1 MVNTDRLCM
10 GCMNDNGGEK
20 ICPFCGHDS
29 GIDNPAQYL
38 AVGTWL
44 NANRYLTG
52 KIIEENGDS
61 VVYIAW
67 DNDNS
72 AIVNITEY
80 LPAGL
85 SRRSAD
91 RLTVSPGE
99 TDAGAFLSGMEEF
112 RALYTELSQL
122 NIGGILPVI
131 DIFESNGTLYAVNA
145 TVSSITLKD
154 FLIRNGGTL
163 KWEQVKPLFMPLI
176 SAVNELH
183 EAGIIHY
190 GISPETVL
198 VGRDGRLYLT
208 GFSIKRARVANV
220 DFSYKLANGYTAP
233 EQYDSEAVQTAAAD
247 VYALGAVL
255 FRCVIGAI
263 PPDAKERLENDKL
276 SIPSSAA
283 ETVSKGALV
292 AIASAL
298 KIDPETRISS
308 ADRLKKMVEAA
319 NTVAPAEETAASA
332 GKKKK
337 NTSSNKYA
345 IISALVTA
353 LVFIMIAVVLFFFLG
368 GKEDD
373 EGNSS
378 NNASTITPPIFSQT
392 EIKYDDQGIEVPDWT
407 GKTYAEVMDE
417 VSDKNL
423 ELEIVIYG
431 KVYSNEYGR
440 GMVVEQSVKNS
451 KVEPNSE
458 IYIYISLGKSSL
470 TMPRLIGLTPEEAKI
485 RLFEEGFLAENIE
498 FRERITD
505 GASNEVTG
513 CTVKAGEIVSVDER
527 IIIDYCPEMEL
538 PEDEDPNG
546 DNTTVLP

>member
-20 ICPFCGHDS
+20 ICPFCGHDAAV
-29 GIDNPAQYL
+29 DNPAQYL

-52 KIIEENGDS
+52 KVIEENGDS

-72 AIVNITEY
+72 AVVNITEY

-91 RLTVSPGE
+91 RLTVSPGDL
-99 TDAGAFLSGMEEF
+99 DAGAFLSGMEEF
-112 RALYTELSQL
+112 RTLFTDLSKL
-122 NIGGILPVI
+122 NVSGILPVV
-131 DIFESNGTLYAVNA
+131 DLFESNGTLYAVTS

-154 FLIRNGGTL
+154 FLIRNGGSL
-163 KWEQVKPLFMPLI
+163 KWEQVKPLFLPLI
-176 SAVNELH
+176 TTVSELH
-183 EAGIIHY
+183 DAGIVHY

-208 GFSIKRARVANV
+208 GFSIKRARVANT
-220 DFSYKLANGYTAP
+220 DFSYKLASGYTAP
-233 EQYDSEAVQTAAAD
+233 EQYDPEAEQTASAD
-247 VYALGAVL
+247 VYALSALL

-276 SIPSSAA
+276 AIPSSAA
-283 ETVSKGALV
+283 ENVSKGALV

-298 KIDPETRISS
+298 KIDVETRIST

-319 NTVAPAEETAASA
+319 NSVAPAEEGATPQ

-337 NTSSNKYA
+337 RKSANKYA
-345 IISALVTA
+345 IISALITA
-353 LVFIMIAVVLFFFLG
+353 VVFVLLTVVIVLFFG
-368 GKEDD
+368 GKGD
-373 EGNSS
+373 EEGASS
-378 NNASTITPPIFSQT
+378 NNSSTVAPPIFSQT
-392 EIKYDDQGIEVPDWT
+392 EIKYDDQGIEVPDWI
-407 GKTYAEVMDE
+407 GKTYTEVMDE
-417 VSDKNL
+417 VKDKKL
-423 ELEIVIYG
+423 ELAIIPQG
-431 KVYSNEYGR
+431 KVYSNEYAR
-440 GMVVEQSVKNS
+440 GQIVEQSVKNT

-470 TMPRLIGLTPEEAKI
+470 TMPNLIGLTPEEAKI
-485 RLFEEGFLAENIE
+485 RLFEEGFLSENIE

-513 CTVKAGEIVSVDER
+513 CTVKTGDLVPVDER
-527 IIIDYCPEMEL
+527 IIIDFCPEMEL
-538 PEDEDPNG
+538 PEDENQNDTDLIP
-546 DNTTVLP
+546 